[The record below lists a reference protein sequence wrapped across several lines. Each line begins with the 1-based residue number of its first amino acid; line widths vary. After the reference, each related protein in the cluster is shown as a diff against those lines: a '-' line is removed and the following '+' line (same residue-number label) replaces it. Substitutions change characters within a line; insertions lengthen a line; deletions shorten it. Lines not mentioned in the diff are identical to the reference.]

1 MRKIPATQVAGIF
14 IMGFV
19 RGDSRDQGAL
29 FPVSL
34 DELVPEDHVCRV
46 IDAFVGLLDLAELGF
61 GKARPAGTGRP
72 PYDPADLLK
81 LYLYGYLHQV
91 RSSRRL
97 ERECQR
103 NVELMWLLNRLAPDH
118 KTIAEFRRCDGAAV
132 RAVAAAFVRFCRG
145 QGLVRGEWLAI
156 DGSKFEAVASRKA
169 VLSREQLLREQAT
182 LDRRV
187 AEYLARLDTADAEE
201 GESAIEA
208 AAVREALAVLRHQQA
223 QTVHSLTRLE
233 ALGAT
238 QWVEGEP
245 DAKQMKGHGP
255 AYNVQTVVDA
265 EHALIVAQA
274 VTSEATDNTS
284 LQPMAEAARD
294 ALGVA
299 TLNVVADAGY
309 SNGAQAEALEAQGI
323 VAHIPANRAVNNQ
336 GEGAFFDRT
345 SFAYDAATDT
355 LRCPA
360 GKTLRRKQLQ
370 RRKHRVLYAAELRDC
385 AACPLKARCTQQSR
399 RMVSRHLH
407 EAALQRMHERATPA
421 AMRLRRCVVEHP
433 FASLKYRIFEKPR
446 FLLRGRW
453 GAGTEMAFATLA
465 WNLKRAMK
473 VLGNTILVER
483 LAFA

>member
-1 MRKIPATQVAGIF
+1 MKKMPATCVAGIF

-19 RGDSRDQGAL
+19 RGDSRDQGTL

-46 IDAFVGLLDLAELGF
+46 IDAFVESLDLAGLGF

-118 KTIAEFRRCDGAAV
+118 KTIAEFRRCEGAAL

-145 QGLVRGEWLAI
+145 QGLIRGEWLAI

-169 VLSREQLLREQAT
+169 VLSRERLLREQAV
-182 LDRRV
+182 LDRQV
-187 AEYLARLDTADAEE
+187 ADYLQRLDEADAT
-201 GESAIEA
+201 ESESPIDAG
-208 AAVREALAVLRHQQA
+208 AVREALAVLQQKQA
-223 QTVHSLTRLE
+223 QTARGLSRLE
-233 ALGAT
+233 ALGVT
-238 QWVEGEP
+238 QWVESEP
-245 DAKQMKGHGP
+245 DARQMKGHGP

-265 EHALIVAQA
+265 EHALIVAHE
-274 VTSEATDNTS
+274 VTAEATDNTS
-284 LQPMAEAARD
+284 LQPMAEAARE
-294 ALGVA
+294 ALGTA
-299 TLNVVADAGY
+299 ALKIVADAGY
-309 SNGAQAEALEAQGI
+309 SNGAQAEALEVQGI
-323 VAHIPANRAVNNQ
+323 VPHIPANRAVNNQ

-345 SFAYDAATDT
+345 SFAYDEASDT

-360 GKTLRRKQLQ
+360 GQTLRRKQLQ
-370 RRKHRVLYAAELRDC
+370 RGKHRVLYAAEIDDC
-385 AACPLKARCTQQSR
+385 GTCVLKARCTASAR
-399 RMVSRHLH
+399 RFVARHLH
-407 EAALQRMHERATPA
+407 EAALQRMHARATPEL
-421 AMRLRRCVVEHP
+421 MRLRRCVVEHP

-453 GAGTEMAFATLA
+453 GAGTEMSLA
-465 WNLKRAMK
+465 ALVWNLKRA
-473 VLGNTILVER
+473 VRVIGTTALVER
-483 LAFA
+483 LAYA